1 MQNLVKK
8 IQTTA
13 HQQNLWEKNS
23 KIVLGVSGGPDSICL
38 LQVFLQL
45 QKKYPLE
52 LIIAHVNYGLRGKD
66 SEADEKFV
74 RELAVKNNLS
84 IEVLRV
90 KQVNSAKVEPLN
102 SQKTVR
108 RFNLGTVKASE
119 NSLREIRYNFF
130 EKIRTEKKFDLIA
143 VAHNSDDQ
151 VETYLMRIL
160 RGAGLQGLSAM
171 KWHNGKIIRPLLA
184 TSRKE
189 ILEFLRNE
197 NLTYRT
203 DKTNAESLFLRNKI
217 RNKLIPYLEKNYNP
231 NIKQTILD
239 STSSISQDHDCLNEL
254 AEKVYQKNKVLSV
267 KKILSLHPALQKR
280 LLLKIIAE
288 KKSNTKDVSA
298 HNIDEML
305 KILHSSKGKNQTL
318 LFQGLKMTRKGD
330 KVTISKT

>member
-1 MQNLVKK
+1 MKNLVKK
-8 IQTTA
+8 IQDTA
-13 HQQNLWEKNS
+13 HQHNLWGKNS

-74 RELAVKNNLS
+74 RELAEKNNLKL
-84 IEVLRV
+84 EVFP
-90 KQVNSAKVEPLN
+90 KAKLSEIPKL
-102 SQKTVR
+102 SFRKSP
-108 RFNLGTVKASE
+108 SE
-119 NSLREIRYNFF
+119 NELRDIRYDFF

-171 KWHNGKIIRPLLA
+171 KFSQGKIIRPLLGI
-184 TSRKE
+184 SRKE
-189 ILEFLRNE
+189 ILEFLRNG

-217 RNKLIPYLEKNYNP
+217 RNKLIPQLEKNYNP
-231 NIKQTILD
+231 SIRKTIFD
-239 STSSISQDHDCLNEL
+239 ATVSIAQDYDYINEV
-254 AEKVYQKNKVLSV
+254 AKKVYQKNKDLSV
-267 KKILSLHPALQKR
+267 SKLLALHPAIQRRVLLQA
-280 LLLKIIAE
+280 IAE
-288 KKSNTKDVSA
+288 KKMDTQ
-298 HNIDEML
+298 NIELSHIEEIL
-305 KILHSSKGKNQTL
+305 KALKSTKGKNQT
-318 LFQGLKMTRKGD
+318 FSCQGLKMTRKGD
-330 KVTISKT
+330 KVTISYN